1 MTTPNPTAP
10 PQLARR
16 LGAFDATMLVMGGI
30 VGAGLFANPSVVA
43 RAVGSPA
50 MILLAWGLGGLV
62 ALVGAFVYAE
72 LATWRPQV
80 GGQYVYLRDAFHPA
94 VAFLYG
100 WTLLLVVQTGGMAAA
115 AMIFGSYARELLA
128 LDVAPSVIAIGTLA
142 VLTVVNCMG
151 ARAGSTGAWSAARGT
166 TRSSAATARTTCA
179 VARGTT
185 T

>member
-30 VGAGLFANPSVVA
+30 VGAGIFANPSVVA

-151 ARAGSTGAWSAARGT
+151 ARCMTSDAGVSVAARPSAPST
-166 TRSSAATARTTCA
+166 TRQTTFTAR
-179 VARGTT
+179 
-185 T
+185 